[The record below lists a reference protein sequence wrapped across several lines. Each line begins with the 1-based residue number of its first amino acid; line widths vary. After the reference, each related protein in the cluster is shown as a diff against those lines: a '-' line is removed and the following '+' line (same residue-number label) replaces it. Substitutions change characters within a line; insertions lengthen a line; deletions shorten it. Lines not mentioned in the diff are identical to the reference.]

1 MSSFTHC
8 HKQNEQMSLWAIALV
23 FEEIYGWKM
32 KLVDTELCVSRL
44 YWPSIFLAMEQW
56 LVKGVE
62 IDLLLWQRSG
72 VSVRVKCD
80 SERLSDVLL
89 HPSS

>member
-1 MSSFTHC
+1 
-8 HKQNEQMSLWAIALV
+8 MSLWAIALV

-32 KLVDTELCVSRL
+32 KLVDTELCASRL
-44 YWPSIFLAMEQW
+44 YWPSILLAMEQW

-89 HPSS
+89 YPSS